1 LLANPLLRFGERDK
15 ETQTRDEGHED
26 FFGRVF
32 LSEVHQQ
39 TSFVSLQ
46 NICSYHVEDEEG
58 EGEEEHEK
66 DLESKTFKRYDIEMQ
81 FNQDNPDEWTLQSDD
96 STSFRP

>member
-1 LLANPLLRFGERDK
+1 MLK
-15 ETQTRDEGHED
+15 KK
-26 FFGRVF
+26 
-32 LSEVHQQ
+32 
-39 TSFVSLQ
+39 
-46 NICSYHVEDEEG
+46 DEEG

-66 DLESKTFKRYDIEMQ
+66 DLESKTFKRYDIELQ

>member
-46 NICSYHVEDEEG
+46 NICSYHVEEE
-58 EGEEEHEK
+58 
-66 DLESKTFKRYDIEMQ
+66 R
-81 FNQDNPDEWTLQSDD
+81 
-96 STSFRP
+96 